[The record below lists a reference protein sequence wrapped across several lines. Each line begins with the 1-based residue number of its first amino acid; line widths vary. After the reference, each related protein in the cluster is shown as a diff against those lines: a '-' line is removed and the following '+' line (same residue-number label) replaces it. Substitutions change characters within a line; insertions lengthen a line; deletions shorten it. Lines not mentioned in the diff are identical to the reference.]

1 MTGRGGRGGRLL
13 SGPQVGA
20 EALQESADD
29 PVSSRNP
36 ASSPASRAE
45 RSPGSRPQPP
55 TLPPGFTC
63 RGLPA
68 PPPLPSPPPTG
79 GISALAQ
86 SGPSPSAY
94 TAGRRQAPA
103 GRRQLRHPTPA
114 VGRTWEVQLPV
125 GQLRFEARGPRTPGG
140 WNPGMAGTTVPSPH
154 RSIIP
159 SQARARPCG
168 AGLGAGGGDWDPGS
182 ERPPADVRLQDVGP
196 LPWVRGRRARNVL
209 TGQLEPCGRFGHL
222 WTLRGDRA
230 GRGGAGRQR
239 GAGPG
244 LGNI

>member
-1 MTGRGGRGGRLL
+1 MTGRGQAGLGGSHLAPS
-13 SGPQVGA
+13 SGPFLPGTPSAAQRA
-20 EALQESADD
+20 EQRGDQGPGRS
-29 PVSSRNP
+29 PP
-36 ASSPASRAE
+36 PCPQGSPAG
-45 RSPGSRPQPP
+45 GSRPRPSAH
-55 TLPPGFTC
+55 
-63 RGLPA
+63 RGYLRPRPVGA
-68 PPPLPSPPPTG
+68 C
-79 GISALAQ
+79 
-86 SGPSPSAY
+86 PSAY
-94 TAGRRQAPA
+94 TAGCRQAPA
-103 GRRQLRHPTPA
+103 GRCQLPHPTPA

-140 WNPGMAGTTVPSPH
+140 WNPGMAGSTVPSPL

-182 ERPPADVRLQDVGP
+182 ERPPPDVRLQDAGP